1 MQHLDN
7 HRKYVRKGLDQLE
20 KLDLETKIKF
30 QFDLIFLFSYFMTQ
44 RGKLKTEFN
53 NLKDKSF
60 LLLL

>member
-7 HRKYVRKGLDQLE
+7 HRKYVRKGLDQLG

-53 NLKDKSF
+53 N
-60 LLLL
+60 